1 MLHVLFIILCLCFAI
16 MLFCVFMIV
25 RNIWVCEER
34 VNLIDSDFISYK
46 RLPSYDVMLGKFWIW
61 DVKKFLKGE

>member
-25 RNIWVCEER
+25 RNISVCEER
-34 VNLIDSDFISYK
+34 VNLIDSDFMSYK
-46 RLPSYDVMLGKFWIW
+46 RLPSFDVMLW
-61 DVKKFLKGE
+61 LS